1 MHRVHAL
8 DQEQAEVH
16 QVAVAPAAVA
26 LELVEQVRRQFFV
39 AARQVVGDPHAPAG
53 TAHQRGFD
61 EVVGEDCTGE
71 RTLARQRRQG
81 AVLDERLHADDRV
94 VAPVVRFAQL
104 PEVQAGGE
112 QRTVH
117 AGGELLHARIEG
129 VHARR
134 LGRGLD
140 DPGIRGR
147 FHQADQAGQAF
158 ATHYAVGVEH
168 HHVAVVAAP
177 ATAEVIEVTALAFD
191 PTAPAT
197 IEDAAKALGFAAHFQ
212 PCLLF
217 SHGDIGVVGIAEH
230 EEVETVQVTGSC
242 DRLEGGA

>member
-16 QVAVAPAAVA
+16 QVAVAPASVT
-26 LELVEQVRRQFFV
+26 LELVEQVGRQLFV
-39 AARQVVGDPHAPAG
+39 AARQVIGNPHAPAS
-53 TAHQRGFD
+53 TAHQCRFD
-61 EVVGEDCTGE
+61 EVVGQDRTGE
-71 RTLARQRRQG
+71 CAFAWQWRQS
-81 AVLDERLHADDRV
+81 AVLDERLHPDDRV
-94 VAPVVRFAQL
+94 VAPIVGLTQL
-104 PEVQAGGE
+104 PEVQAGCE
-112 QRTVH
+112 QRPID
-117 AGGELLHARIEG
+117 AGSELLHARIEG